1 MSKEKQSKEKDSAK
15 KGETRGKRQ
24 TENNR
29 DETKMEDEF
38 SSRAA
43 SLETIS

>member
-1 MSKEKQSKEKDSAK
+1 MSKERQSKEKK
-15 KGETRGKRQ
+15 KGRNGGKKQ
-24 TENNR
+24 TKNK

>member
-1 MSKEKQSKEKDSAK
+1 MSKERQSKEKK
-15 KGETRGKRQ
+15 KRQ
-24 TENNR
+24 EWRGEKTKTENR

-38 SSRAA
+38 RSRAA